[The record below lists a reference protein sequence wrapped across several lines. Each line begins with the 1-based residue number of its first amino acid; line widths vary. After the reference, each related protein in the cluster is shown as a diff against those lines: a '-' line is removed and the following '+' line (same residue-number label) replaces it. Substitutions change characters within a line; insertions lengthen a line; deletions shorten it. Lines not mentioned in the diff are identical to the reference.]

1 MQYTGKSINCMHV
14 RHGGHRQE
22 IENSSSELGR
32 HFARCGYDSLSLQI
46 IDCVREGEDLALI
59 HLEGVWQNR
68 LATFQVH
75 GNINIRDEMRVN
87 SQSLFFWRKKSG
99 PIIRLYGKW
108 YFETLIFFCKFIFS
122 SVVIS
127 LRMVADGPWNMLYL
141 FPQSSNSHLYWKCWL
156 PEPVRF
162 IYSMVFRAETCIH
175 YLLFW

>member
-87 SQSLFFWRKKSG
+87 SQSLFF
-99 PIIRLYGKW
+99 
-108 YFETLIFFCKFIFS
+108 
-122 SVVIS
+122 
-127 LRMVADGPWNMLYL
+127 
-141 FPQSSNSHLYWKCWL
+141 
-156 PEPVRF
+156 
-162 IYSMVFRAETCIH
+162 
-175 YLLFW
+175 